1 MKNIIIEII
10 TIEKTIKLN
19 VLNKVFF
26 LYMDKII
33 KIINTNNLIKKVKII
48 IITPCYTKKRSI

>member
-10 TIEKTIKLN
+10 IIEKIIKLN
-19 VLNKVFF
+19 VPNKVFF

-33 KIINTNNLIKKVKII
+33 KIINNLKII